1 MKHTDS
7 LMPYLMASMHPVLH
21 IALLTTAL
29 MLPSI
34 DHKKFFDVPDV
45 DKCTDP
51 TALKFITDDKFK
63 LLRWM

>member
-7 LMPYLMASMHPVLH
+7 LMPYLLASMHPVLH

-34 DHKKFFDVPDV
+34 DHKQFFDV
-45 DKCTDP
+45 KG
-51 TALKFITDDKFK
+51 AA
-63 LLRWM
+63 